1 MNGNAGG
8 GGGDDD
14 SHCKNAADGKRS
26 IMMCVCVF
34 VSFFILQTKFC
45 L

>member
-26 IMMCVCVF
+26 IMMCVCVC
-34 VSFFILQTKFC
+34 VC